1 MRTNKA
7 SKSTE
12 ATEEQVLAAAEA
24 ILFKRLERQGK
35 IGEPSEAG
43 RYLRARVG
51 HAEREIFG
59 CLFLDARHHILACED
74 LFFGTIDGAEV
85 APREVIR
92 RAILLN
98 AAAVVAFHNH
108 PSGNTEPS
116 AADRS
121 CTARLKQAL
130 ALIDVRLLD
139 HIVVSAA
146 CFSSMAARGWV

>member
-1 MRTNKA
+1 MMR
-7 SKSTE
+7 SKSIETPS
-12 ATEEQVLAAAEA
+12 TDEQILAAAEA
-24 ILFKRLERQGK
+24 ILFKRLQRVGR

-43 RYLRARVG
+43 GYIRARVG

-85 APREVIR
+85 APREVAR

-98 AAAVVAFHNH
+98 AKAVVAFHNH

-116 AADRS
+116 AADRC
-121 CTARLKQAL
+121 CTSRLKAAL
-130 ALIDVRLLD
+130 ALLDVRLLD

-146 CFSSMAARGWV
+146 GFTSMASRGWV